1 LAETVDTVVTI
12 PNERLLDV
20 VERGTSFFEAFR
32 VADDILLQ
40 AVQGISGII
49 TIPGIIN
56 RDFADIRTVMHGMG
70 YAVMGTA
77 EASGPSAAVEAARK
91 AVSSP
96 LLEDASIEG
105 ARGILINITG
115 SKNLSLHEVHEAAT
129 IIQRAADPT
138 ANVIFGCVMDE
149 EMGDKVKLTVIAT
162 GFRDEMSATSD
173 HRDIAGMAN
182 VRTMPVRN
190 DVVRGRTPV
199 GASLPPRA
207 DEYAAEERPVEEPA
221 PYVDP
226 SDREQP
232 AFLRR
237 KME

>member
-1 LAETVDTVVTI
+1 MTI

-77 EASGPSAAVEAARK
+77 EAAGPSAAVEAARK
-91 AVSSP
+91 AVNSP

-115 SKNLSLHEVHEAAT
+115 GQNLSLHEVHEACT
-129 IIQRAADPT
+129 IIQRAADPG
-138 ANVIFGCVMDE
+138 ANIIFGCVMDE
-149 EMGDKVKLTVIAT
+149 SMGDKVKLTVIAT
-162 GFRDEMSATSD
+162 GFREEMASGVEPHD
-173 HRDIAGMAN
+173 VHGHAN

-190 DVVRGRTPV
+190 DLTRSRVPN
-199 GASLPPRA
+199 GAGLQPPPRM
-207 DEYAAEERPVEEPA
+207 EEQIAEERASREEAPA
-221 PYVDP
+221 VDP

-237 KME
+237 KIE